1 MPAQPERVDYPELLR
16 ALGHFIQREHLSE
29 VSILEFDRGWVV
41 AGLTYKS
48 TAQGFIRIP
57 ADFVLSHEHVR
68 NLVQDRRDQRQHEQQ
83 PKRGSRRGHCFALS
97 SRVTRCTCA

>member
-1 MPAQPERVDYPELLR
+1 MPKQRERIDYAEVLR

-29 VSILEFDRGWVV
+29 VSVLEFDQGWVI

-57 ADFVLSHEHVR
+57 ADFVLSHEEVR
-68 NLVQDRRDQRQHEQQ
+68 KLIQDLTDQRQPVQQ
-83 PKRGSRRGHCFALS
+83 PRRGWL
-97 SRVTRCTCA
+97 R